1 MIAIPTTLALTPQLD
16 VKQRLQDLGDWQRE
30 YADETHYLNARLS
43 QLDDGNRLDL
53 QRGNQIMRWQ
63 QRLRILQVR
72 HPIEIAPEA
81 VQSYGYEG
89 LRQNLVEQFAGLS
102 RAERQLWLNNFLFI
116 MTPDLRSLS
125 EKLNLVRQY
134 RRLGQQRNFLIGG
147 ASGMGKTTC
156 LDWFAA
162 QYPARVEATRNHV
175 PVIKIDAPVSNQSPK
190 PLFQRI
196 LLEGGLTYTRADNE
210 EDLIMKMALL
220 FQKCGTELLIVDEI
234 EHITRSRLRRRLLEI
249 SNLTSGL
256 PIVCTSCHPLRWV
269 EGDAEVAGRWND
281 YFELRQYTGE
291 RLRQLLVFL
300 ELLLP
305 FTQASHLA
313 TVHLTDE
320 KGNIIDGPAY
330 LIEQWTGGI
339 LRDIMLLIVEASQRA
354 LEQDLPCLTLPLLRQ
369 TWKSIQSRQITN
381 FLPGEIPERRS
392 AL

>member
-1 MIAIPTTLALTPQLD
+1 MIAIPTTLALTSQLD
-16 VKQRLQDLGDWQRE
+16 VKQRLKDLETWQRE
-30 YADETHYLNARLS
+30 YADETRYLNDRLS
-43 QLDDGNRLDL
+43 QLNAGNKLDL
-53 QRGNQIMRWQ
+53 QRGNQIIRWQ

-72 HPIEIAPEA
+72 HPIEIAPDA
-81 VQSYGYEG
+81 VHNYGYEG
-89 LRQNLVEQFAGLS
+89 LRQKLVEQFAGLS
-102 RAERQLWLNNFLFI
+102 KSECQLWLNNFLFI
-116 MTPDLRSLS
+116 MTPDLRALS

-162 QYPARVEATRNHV
+162 QYPAHVEATRNHV
-175 PVIKIDAPVSNQSPK
+175 PVIKIDAPVSNKSPK

-220 FQKCGTELLIVDEI
+220 FQMCGTELLIVDEI
-234 EHITRSRLRRRLLEI
+234 EHITRPQLRRRLLEI
-249 SNLTSGL
+249 SNLTHGL
-256 PIVCTSCHPLRWV
+256 PIVCTSCHPLLWV

-281 YFELRQYTGE
+281 YFELRQYIGE

-313 TVHLTDE
+313 MVQITDE
-320 KGNIIDGPAY
+320 KGDRTDGPAY

-354 LEQDLPCLTLPLLRQ
+354 IERDLPCLTLPLLKQ

-381 FLPGEIPERRS
+381 FLPDDSTGRRS
-392 AL
+392 SL